1 LNPRHLSADAANSCE
16 TGVLWAKDANPREQ
30 KAVVATASQL
40 RTITAPALPRSNQI
54 QATLFDEGHNG
65 NNGDPVMKRVLLG
78 TAAFIAFA
86 APAFAADLPPRTY
99 NKAPV
104 YTAPAVV
111 YNWTGFYIGGH
122 VGGAFAGDSSLQGSD
137 ARFLG
142 GVQGGFDYQFAPNWV
157 MGIEAQYS
165 WLGGNND
172 NGVTFPGG
180 TLITANSDQL
190 GSVTGRLGYTWGP
203 ALLYAKGGYAWRDNN
218 NIGVSLGGAPVAF
231 ATDGNRKDGF
241 TVGAGLEYMFA
252 PNWSA
257 KAEYQY
263 YNFGNTTF
271 TAGTPEIVGA
281 RFRDDEHTVKAGIN
295 YRFGWGGPVA
305 SKY

>member
-1 LNPRHLSADAANSCE
+1 
-16 TGVLWAKDANPREQ
+16 
-30 KAVVATASQL
+30 
-40 RTITAPALPRSNQI
+40 
-54 QATLFDEGHNG
+54 
-65 NNGDPVMKRVLLG
+65 MKKILLG
-78 TAAFIAFA
+78 AAALAAFAGQ
-86 APAFAADLPPRTY
+86 AFAADMPARTY
-99 NKAPV
+99 SKAPPP

-122 VGGAFAGDSSLQGSD
+122 VGGAFTDGRNLFGSD

-157 MGIEAQYS
+157 VGAEAQYS
-165 WLGGNND
+165 WLGGGNNS
-172 NGVTFPGG
+172 GVLFPGG
-180 TLITANSDQL
+180 TLVTGKSDQL
-190 GSVTGRLGYTWGP
+190 GSVTGRVGYTWGP
-203 ALLYAKGGYAWRDNN
+203 ALLYAKGGYAWRNNN
-218 NIGVSLGGAPVAF
+218 NIGVSVGGAPAAF
-231 ATDGNRKDGF
+231 TTDGNRRDGY

-271 TAGTPEIVGA
+271 TSGPADVVGT
-281 RFRDDEHTVKAGIN
+281 RFRDDEHTVKVGVN

-305 SKY
+305 KY